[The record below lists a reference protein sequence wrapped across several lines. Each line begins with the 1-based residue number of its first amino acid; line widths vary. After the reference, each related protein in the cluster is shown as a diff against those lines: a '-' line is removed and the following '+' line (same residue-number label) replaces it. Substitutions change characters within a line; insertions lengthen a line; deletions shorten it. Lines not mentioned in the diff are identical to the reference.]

1 MNLGRFTSKS
11 CTKKRDVQSW
21 FFANLNLLLFCRSLG
36 RRCRAIYNDD
46 NTALQRCSNVVTIR
60 NNVATMLQRCD
71 ALKIVVANRLHG
83 VRCNISF
90 KATTTMST
98 TTTKKCLMSK
108 TITFFKT
115 STTRLLD
122 VKPPD
127 TTSNGGHGHT
137 TKHFRF
143 YL

>member
-1 MNLGRFTSKS
+1 
-11 CTKKRDVQSW
+11 
-21 FFANLNLLLFCRSLG
+21 
-36 RRCRAIYNDD
+36 
-46 NTALQRCSNVVTIR
+46 
-60 NNVATMLQRCD
+60 MLQRCN
-71 ALKIVVANRLHG
+71 ALKIVVANRPVSG
-83 VRCNISF
+83 VTSALKQPRRRRQQH
-90 KATTTMST
+90 
-98 TTTKKCLMSK
+98 KKEGLMSK